1 MAREIDRFIKI
12 ERSRSGR
19 WSVVPLGARVRVWET
34 VQAEAEDG
42 SPRVMFHIAFMEGLA
57 RGQRVSYLGQHFSLL
72 EVSDSKRLVG
82 LELRCAEFA
91 KPGPDVA

>member
-12 ERSRSGR
+12 ERQRDGK
-19 WSVVPLGARVRVWET
+19 WSAVPLGERVRVWET

-42 SPRVMFHIAFMEGLA
+42 SPRVMFHIPFLEGLGK
-57 RGQRVSYLGQHFSLL
+57 GQRVSYLGQHFTLL

-82 LELRCAEFA
+82 LELRCAA
-91 KPGPDVA
+91 TG